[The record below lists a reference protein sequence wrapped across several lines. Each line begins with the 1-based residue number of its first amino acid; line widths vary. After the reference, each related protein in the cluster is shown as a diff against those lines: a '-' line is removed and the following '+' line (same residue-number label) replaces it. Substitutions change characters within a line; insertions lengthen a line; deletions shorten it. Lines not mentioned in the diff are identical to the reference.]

1 MFDDKTQDV
10 IMDEMLDQADPEKD
24 TRPGSIIYD
33 AIGPMAAELEQV
45 YADMSL
51 IEDECFADTASYYYL
66 IKRAAERGIFVK
78 EGTPTVLKIKIVPA
92 DLEIPIGSEF
102 NIGEHNYTVT
112 EKLSDGYYA
121 ITCSEAGTEGNEVK
135 DEIIPMYGDGDI
147 EEVTFDSI
155 LVSGTDDEDEEALR
169 ERYFDSFNEVAF
181 GGNRK
186 EYQEKADSFQA
197 VGGCKVIPVWN
208 GGGTVKLVITGAD
221 HNVPSAATVADIQEA
236 FDPAQDGTGVGLAP
250 IGHVVTVAAAAEQT
264 VNISCGLVY
273 QSGYAWDDVKDSV
286 SSAVENYFLELRKT
300 WEDDT
305 ETIIRVG
312 HVESI
317 LLAINGISDV
327 SSVMLNG
334 TAGNFTVDTYKIPKV
349 GDISG

>member
-78 EGTPTVLKIKIVPA
+78 EGTSAVLKIKIVPD

-135 DEIIPMYGDGDI
+135 DEIIPMDGDGDI

-208 GGGTVKLVITGAD
+208 GGGT
-221 HNVPSAATVADIQEA
+221 
-236 FDPAQDGTGVGLAP
+236 
-250 IGHVVTVAAAAEQT
+250 GHVVTVEAAAEQT

-273 QSGYAWDDVKDSV
+273 QSGYAWEDVKDSV

-312 HVESI
+312 RIESI
-317 LLAINGISDV
+317 LLPINGISDV